1 MSGLT
6 KKCSKRSST
15 VTAAKTRGC
24 QWTAFPGEL
33 QGNWGQ
39 TTFILRGI
47 GDRPRLF
54 SLSRVFHCLFGKGEV
69 GSSWHKIAA
78 E

>member
-33 QGNWGQ
+33 QG
-39 TTFILRGI
+39 I

-78 E
+78 Q